1 MGIRILTNINSINA
15 QRNLSVSSAMFSKA
29 VARLSSGLR
38 ITSAADDAAGLS
50 ISEKLRAQGRGL
62 AQAIRNAQDGIS
74 LVQTAEGA
82 LNEVSSLLQRI
93 RELAVQAKNG
103 TLSTQDLNAVSDE
116 VVQLRDEI
124 NRITGQTEFNG
135 VTLLNGSLKTS
146 LDAGTEVKVGAAVGT
161 LAAVFSAVDVTGSAA
176 GARFTLTNPSADTV
190 RMTGT
195 VGSTSVSQDL
205 TANTLSAATQTFNFS
220 QFNVKFTVTGTAATG
235 TLLAANLAD
244 AANDLVLTDATGGT
258 LTLQVGA
265 NSGQTLTVS
274 IGDSQASGI
283 GSAGTYGDLSAVV
296 DDFDGAESAVADTLI
311 DSVDQAITD
320 ISSIRSKLGAA
331 QNRLDHAIANLG
343 IGVESLGAA
352 ESRIRDADI
361 AKETV
366 DFVKAQIL
374 QQAGTAILAQA
385 NSAPQSVLAL
395 LS

>member
-15 QRNLSVSSAMFSKA
+15 QRNLSVSSKMFSKA

-124 NRITGQTEFNG
+124 TRITGQTEFNG

-146 LDAGTEVKVGAAVGT
+146 LDASTEIKVGAAVGT
-161 LAAVFSAVDVTGSAA
+161 LAAVFSALDVTSANA

-195 VGSTSVSQDL
+195 VGGTSVSQDL
-205 TANTLSAATQTFNFS
+205 TANTLTAATQTFNFS
-220 QFNVKFTVTGTAATG
+220 QFNVKFTVSGTAADG

-244 AANDLVLTDATGGT
+244 AGNDLVLTDATGGT

-274 IGDSQASGI
+274 ISDAQASGI

-296 DDFDGAESAVADTLI
+296 DDFDGAESTVADTLI

-331 QNRLDHAIANLG
+331 QNRLDHAINNLG

-385 NSAPQSVLAL
+385 NSAPHSVLAL